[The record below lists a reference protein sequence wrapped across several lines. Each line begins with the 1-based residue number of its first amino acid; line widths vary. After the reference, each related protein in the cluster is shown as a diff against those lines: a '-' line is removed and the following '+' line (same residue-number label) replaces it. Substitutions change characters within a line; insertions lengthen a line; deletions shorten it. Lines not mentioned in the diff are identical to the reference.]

1 MNGPAAFFG
10 SLPVFAI
17 VLITA
22 ATLGQLASE
31 ASSSEEP
38 VAPSELE
45 TVSDYGPAFL
55 AYARVQRHDGSYR
68 RMLIT
73 PESLAALEQ
82 GDALPEGTRILMETY
97 YRPDNVSTVF
107 HKQKRDGDWLY
118 GSFPASRPNLEV
130 RARSS
135 CAACH
140 TRAAETDR
148 TFTLPSIWS
157 AAAGL
162 GPSDFA
168 CERVG
173 RMPCSLDV
181 YSEGAAR

>member
-1 MNGPAAFFG
+1 MSAAVAFSG
-10 SLPVFAI
+10 ALPVFA
-17 VLITA
+17 VALITA
-22 ATLGQLASE
+22 ATLGQLTSK
-31 ASSSEEP
+31 ASSSEP
-38 VAPSELE
+38 VEQSGLE
-45 TVSDYGPAFL
+45 TVSDYGPALL
-55 AYARVQRHDGSYR
+55 AYARVQRNDGSYR

-73 PESLAALEQ
+73 PESLDALEH

-97 YRPDNVSTVF
+97 YRPDRVSTVF
-107 HKQKRDGDWLY
+107 HKQKRGGDWLY
-118 GSFPASRPNLEV
+118 GSFAASRPNLEV
-130 RARSS
+130 TARSS

-140 TRAAETDR
+140 TRAAKTDS

-168 CERVG
+168 CERGG
-173 RMPCSLDV
+173 RTPCGLDT